1 MQVLPL
7 FMHPS
12 LSPEIQGGE
21 QRPQGMQLGT
31 EQGHRNEVFGTVTDL
46 STGEGE
52 GWLTWH

>member
-1 MQVLPL
+1 
-7 FMHPS
+7 MHPS

-21 QRPQGMQLGT
+21 QRSQGMQLGT